1 MSFNLT
7 LLFISVGFFIG
18 WYGGRYSGFLEA
30 SELEK
35 MNKYYLETKIKN
47 CLEVIQNGNWV

>member
-47 CLEVIQNGNWV
+47 CLEVIQNGN